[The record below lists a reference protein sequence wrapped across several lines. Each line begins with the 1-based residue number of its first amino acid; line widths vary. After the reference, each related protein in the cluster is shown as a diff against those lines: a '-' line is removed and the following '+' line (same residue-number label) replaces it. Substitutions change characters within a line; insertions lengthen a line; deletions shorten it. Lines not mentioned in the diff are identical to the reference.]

1 MAYSKN
7 RRLAEIISDTSG
19 NLSVQGIVV
28 PTQSSSD
35 NDTSAASTA
44 FVHTHINALVDSA
57 PGTMNTLNEIAAALN
72 DDAAFNTTVTNA
84 IATKAPLASPS
95 LTGTVT
101 VTGASSA
108 YNTLQL
114 TSNSTGHGTIINLG
128 DTSDADYG
136 SITQFASSAGEGG
149 RMRFIAGTTETMNLR
164 GGNVGIGNT
173 NPSDRLVVQ
182 KDSAN
187 IEPMLVLKND
197 NTTDDNGISIDFSG
211 HDDGGNDIIYGRI
224 ATKITNHATEKSHL
238 IFTHRNDSGAL
249 DEGFR
254 LTHDGNMGIGID
266 SPDGKV
272 HILQGSAGSV
282 TASTDKNLSLIH
294 I

>member
-95 LTGTVT
+95 LTGSVT
-101 VTGASSA
+101 ISATGTNASP
-108 YNTLQL
+108 QL
-114 TSNSTGHGTIINLG
+114 KLAESG
-128 DTSDADYG
+128 DTREFNIFNDG
-136 SITQFASSAGEGG
+136 SQPES
-149 RMRFIAGTTETMNLR
+149 
-164 GGNVGIGNT
+164 
-173 NPSDRLVVQ
+173 NPP
-182 KDSAN
+182 K
-187 IEPMLVLKND
+187 
-197 NTTDDNGISIDFSG
+197 
-211 HDDGGNDIIYGRI
+211 
-224 ATKITNHATEKSHL
+224 
-238 IFTHRNDSGAL
+238 
-249 DEGFR
+249 
-254 LTHDGNMGIGID
+254 
-266 SPDGKV
+266 
-272 HILQGSAGSV
+272 
-282 TASTDKNLSLIH
+282 
-294 I
+294 